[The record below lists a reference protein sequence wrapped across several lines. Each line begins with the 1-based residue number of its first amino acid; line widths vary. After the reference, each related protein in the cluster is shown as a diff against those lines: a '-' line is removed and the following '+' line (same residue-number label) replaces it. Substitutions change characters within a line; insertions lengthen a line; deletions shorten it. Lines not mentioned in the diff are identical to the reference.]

1 MKPLSGFGEYR
12 RLFWCVLVAVAGDGF
27 DWPAWRVAY
36 FAMTNG
42 QIMDNAS
49 GCYIQIGDGPRL
61 LA

>member
-1 MKPLSGFGEYR
+1 MNNFSEYR
-12 RLFWCVLVAVAGDGF
+12 LLFWTALTGVAGVGF